1 MVTPDAIREHY
12 DSFAWIYRTFWGDHI
27 HHGLFLRG
35 NELPEEAQ
43 VNLLDYCARL
53 SNVRPGL
60 RVMDVG
66 CGHGGT
72 CVYLARHYGCHA
84 EGLTLSHKQ
93 VLLAKNNARRAG
105 VEAFTCFVVANAETH
120 AFPTGV
126 IDLIWTMESSEHF
139 GDKSDY
145 FRRAAL
151 ALRPGGQLMLAA
163 WTGSMQN
170 SRVRSV
176 ANAFLCPSLQTAED
190 YRQQLKRA
198 GLKIR
203 AYEEI
208 TGRVMRTWE
217 ICFERARKLRALIS
231 ILSREVREFVHGIN
245 TILEAYRSGDL
256 TYSVMV
262 AQK

>member
-43 VNLLDYCARL
+43 VNLLGYCARL
-53 SNVRPGL
+53 SSVRPGL

-72 CVYLARHYGCHA
+72 CIYLACHYGCHA
-84 EGLTLSHKQ
+84 EGLTLSRKQ
-93 VLLAKNNARRAG
+93 VLLAEKNARRAG
-105 VEAFTCFVVANAETH
+105 VEALTRFLVADVDSH
-120 AFPTGV
+120 VFPTGV

-139 GDKSDY
+139 GDKSGY

-151 ALRPGGQLMLAA
+151 ALRPGGRLMLTA
-163 WTGSMQN
+163 WTGSMEKA
-170 SRVRSV
+170 RVRSV
-176 ANAFLCPSLQTAED
+176 AKTFLCPSLQTAEN
-190 YRQQLKRA
+190 YRQQIEHV
-198 GLKIR
+198 GLRIR
-203 AYEEI
+203 VHEEI
-208 TGRVMRTWE
+208 TGSVMPTWE
-217 ICFERARKLRALIS
+217 ICLQRARKFRAVIS
-231 ILSREVREFVHGIN
+231 IFPHEVREFVHGIG

>member
-35 NELPEEAQ
+35 NEPPEEAQ

-53 SNVRPGL
+53 SNVRQGL

-72 CVYLARHYGCHA
+72 CVYLARHYGCYA
-84 EGLTLSHKQ
+84 EGLTLSRKQ
-93 VLLAKNNARRAG
+93 VLLAKKNARRAG
-105 VEAFTCFVVANAETH
+105 VEAFTCFVVADAETH
-120 AFPTGV
+120 VFPVSV

-151 ALRPGGQLMLAA
+151 ALRPGGRLSAH
-163 WTGSMQN
+163 
-170 SRVRSV
+170 RVDRFDAKLQSEISGKYLPLPV
-176 ANAFLCPSLQTAED
+176 ATNRRKLPATD
-190 YRQQLKRA
+190 
-198 GLKIR
+198 
-203 AYEEI
+203 
-208 TGRVMRTWE
+208 
-217 ICFERARKLRALIS
+217 RARRFKDSSTRGDYGKSSYVPGRFAWSVLTSCERSLASFRAKYESSFMVSARSSMHIA
-231 ILSREVREFVHGIN
+231 RE
-245 TILEAYRSGDL
+245 T
-256 TYSVMV
+256 
-262 AQK
+262 

>member
-27 HHGLFLRG
+27 HHGLFLSG
-35 NELPEEAQ
+35 NEPPEEAQ

-72 CVYLARHYGCHA
+72 CVYLARHYGCYA
-84 EGLTLSHKQ
+84 EGLTLSRKQ
-93 VLLAKNNARRAG
+93 VLLAKKNARRAG
-105 VEAFTCFVVANAETH
+105 VEAFTCFVVADAETH
-120 AFPTGV
+120 VFPVSV

-151 ALRPGGQLMLAA
+151 ALRPGGRLVLTA

-170 SRVRSV
+170 SKVRSV
-176 ANAFLCPSLQTAED
+176 ADTFLCPALQTAEN
-190 YRQQLKRA
+190 YRQQIEHA
-198 GLKIR
+198 GLRIR
-203 AYEEI
+203 AHEEI
-208 TGRVMRTWE
+208 TRRVLRTWE
-217 ICFERARKLRALIS
+217 ICLEHAHRLRALIS
-231 ILSREVREFVHGIN
+231 ILPREVREFVHGIS
-245 TILEAYRSGDL
+245 TILDAYRSGDL

>member
-12 DSFAWIYRTFWGDHI
+12 ESFAWIYRTFWGDHI

-43 VNLLDYCARL
+43 INLLDHCARL
-53 SNVRPGL
+53 SGVRQGI
-60 RVMDVG
+60 RVLDVG

-84 EGLTLSHKQ
+84 EGLTLSRKQ
-93 VLLAKNNARRAG
+93 VLLARKNARRAG
-105 VEAFTCFVVANAETH
+105 VQAFTCFVVADADTH
-120 AFPTGV
+120 VFPAGV
-126 IDLIWTMESSEHF
+126 FDLLWTMESSEHF
-139 GDKSDY
+139 IDKSDY
-145 FRRAAL
+145 FRRAAM
-151 ALRPGGQLMLAA
+151 ALRPGGRLVLAA
-163 WTGSMQN
+163 WTGSMQH

-176 ANAFLCPSLQTAED
+176 ANSFFCPSLQTAEN
-190 YRQQLKRA
+190 YRQQIEHA
-198 GLKIR
+198 GLRIR
-203 AYEEI
+203 AHEEI
-208 TGRVMRTWE
+208 TGRVIRTWE
-217 ICFERARKLRALIS
+217 ICFERALKLRALIG
-231 ILSREVREFVHGIN
+231 ILPREIREFVHGIS